1 MSEVEIDPAITRQ
14 MRGDILKLLKGRHDS
29 QMSRMDD
36 VALTHALQ
44 SLAYQRIGVFI
55 IVTMLQDM
63 RDRGF
68 VRYSETRDWSTGRV
82 RLEKIELTS
91 AGRDQVEHT
100 PGVKRDP
107 AVEL

>member
-1 MSEVEIDPAITRQ
+1 MNQIEIDPAITRQ

-44 SLAYQRIGVFI
+44 SLGYQRIGTFT
-55 IVTMLQDM
+55 IVTLLQDM

-68 VRYSETRDWSTGRV
+68 VRYQESRDWSTGRV
-82 RLEKIELTS
+82 WLTKVELTA
-91 AGRDQVEHT
+91 AGRDQVERT
-100 PGVKRDP
+100 PGIKRDP
-107 AVEL
+107 AVEF

>member
-1 MSEVEIDPAITRQ
+1 MSEVEIDPAVTRQ

-36 VALTHALQ
+36 IALTHALQ
-44 SLAYQRIGVFI
+44 SLAYQRIGVFT
-55 IVTMLQDM
+55 IVTLLQDM

-68 VRYSETRDWSTGRV
+68 VRYEESRDWNTGRV
-82 RLEKIELTS
+82 YLVKIELTA
-91 AGRDQVEHT
+91 AGRDQVERT

-107 AVEL
+107 AVAL